1 MHMKTDFG
9 FVVRG
14 LLKDKAFTSIAV
26 ATLALGIGANSA
38 IFSVINAVLLRP
50 LPFKNQERIVRLW
63 EARGNFTG
71 SVSWPNLQD
80 WRQQNTPPCEAIFP
94 IHRVEGR

>member
-14 LLKDKAFTSIAV
+14 LLKDKSFTFISV

-38 IFSVINAVLLRP
+38 LFSLINAVLLRP

-63 EARGNFTG
+63 EA
-71 SVSWPNLQD
+71 L
-80 WRQQNTPPCEAIFP
+80 
-94 IHRVEGR
+94 